1 MSNMRLEGRVALVAG
16 ASRGIGEAM
25 VKLFSDE
32 GARVVFCARREELGR
47 AIERDLRDKGREVR
61 FVRADVTEEDAVRKL
76 MTTAKEL
83 YGGLD
88 ILVTCAGIAP
98 AAPIEEMELSDWED
112 VMRVN
117 VNSMFL
123 LTKHAIPLL
132 RESDHAAIVTLGSTF
147 GHVGA
152 GGSAGYAVSKAAA
165 INFAKSAALE
175 LAPDGIRVN
184 SLCPGGTATEFL
196 QEWFDSTGDAAGTE
210 EWLVGAH
217 PLGRLGTPE
226 DQAKAALFLVSD
238 DSSFVTGHGLL
249 VDGGYTAQ

>member
-1 MSNMRLEGRVALVAG
+1 MRLEGRVALVAG

-25 VKLFSDE
+25 VRLFSEE

-47 AIERDLRDKGREVR
+47 KIERELREQGREVR
-61 FVRADVTEEDAVRKL
+61 FLPADVTDEEAVRWL
-76 MTTAKEL
+76 MTTAREV

-98 AAPIEEMELSDWED
+98 AAPIEEMELTAWKELMD
-112 VMRVN
+112 VN

-132 RESDHAAIVTLGSTF
+132 RKSDHASVITLGSTF

-152 GGSAGYAVSKAAA
+152 GGSAAYAVSKAAA
-165 INFAKSAALE
+165 VNFAKSAALE
-175 LAPDGIRVN
+175 LAGDGIRVN

-196 QEWFDSTGDAAGTE
+196 QEWFESTGDAQGTE
-210 EWLVGAH
+210 EWLIGAH

-226 DQAKAALFLVSD
+226 DQAKAALFLASD
-238 DSSFVTGHGLL
+238 ESSYVTGHGLL

>member
-1 MSNMRLEGRVALVAG
+1 MRLEGRVALVAG
-16 ASRGIGEAM
+16 ASRGIGEAI
-25 VKLFSDE
+25 VRLFADE

-47 AIERDLRDKGREVR
+47 AIERELRERGREVR
-61 FVRADVTEEDAVRKL
+61 FVTADVTDEQTVKNL
-76 MTTAKEL
+76 MTTTQEI

-88 ILVTCAGIAP
+88 VLVTCAGIAP
-98 AAPIEEMELSDWED
+98 AAPIESMELAAWKEL
-112 VMRVN
+112 MNVN
-117 VNSMFL
+117 VDSMFL

-132 RESDHAAIVTLGSTF
+132 RESENAAIVTLGSTF

-152 GGSAGYAVSKAAA
+152 GGSAGYAVTKAAA

-175 LAPDGIRVN
+175 LAGDGIRVN
-184 SLCPGGTATEFL
+184 SLCPGGTATEVL

-210 EWLVGAH
+210 KWLMEAH

-238 DSSFVTGHGLL
+238 DASFVTGHGLL

>member
-1 MSNMRLEGRVALVAG
+1 MRLEGRVALIAG

-25 VKLFSDE
+25 VRLFSEE

-47 AIERDLRDKGREVR
+47 KIERELREQGREVR
-61 FVRADVTEEDAVRKL
+61 FLPADVTDEEAVRWL
-76 MTTAKEL
+76 MTTAREV

-98 AAPIEEMELSDWED
+98 AAPIEEMELTAWKELMD
-112 VMRVN
+112 VN

-132 RESDHAAIVTLGSTF
+132 RKSDHASVITLGSTF

-152 GGSAGYAVSKAAA
+152 GGSAAYAVSKAAA
-165 INFAKSAALE
+165 VNFAKSAALE
-175 LAPDGIRVN
+175 LAGDGIRVN

-196 QEWFDSTGDAAGTE
+196 QEWFESTGDAQGTE
-210 EWLVGAH
+210 EWLIGAH

-226 DQAKAALFLVSD
+226 DQAKAALFLASD
-238 DSSFVTGHGLL
+238 ESSYVTGHGLL

>member
-1 MSNMRLEGRVALVAG
+1 MRLEGRVALVAG

-25 VKLFSDE
+25 VRLFSDE

-47 AIERDLRDKGREVR
+47 KIERELFESGRQVR
-61 FVRADVTEEDAVRKL
+61 FVPADVTDEDAVRRL
-76 MTTAKEL
+76 MTTAKEV

-98 AAPIEEMELSDWED
+98 AAPIEEMGLDVWEE

-132 RESDHAAIVTLGSTF
+132 RQSDHAAIVTLGSTF

-152 GGSAGYAVSKAAA
+152 GGSAAYAVSKSAA

-175 LAPDGIRVN
+175 LAGDGIRVN

-196 QEWFDSTGDAAGTE
+196 HEWFESTGDAAGTE

-226 DQAKAALFLVSD
+226 DQARAALFLVSD

>member
-1 MSNMRLEGRVALVAG
+1 MRLEGRVALVAG

-25 VKLFSDE
+25 VRLFSEE

-47 AIERDLRDKGREVR
+47 KIERELRERGREVR
-61 FVRADVTEEDAVRKL
+61 FVPADVTDEDAVKWL
-76 MTTAKEL
+76 MTTAKEV

-98 AAPIEEMELSDWED
+98 AAPIEKMELGEWKEL
-112 VMRVN
+112 MNVN
-117 VNSMFL
+117 VDSMFL

-132 RESDHAAIVTLGSTF
+132 RESDHASIITLGSTF

-152 GGSAGYAVSKAAA
+152 AGSAAYAVSKAAA
-165 INFAKSAALE
+165 VNFAKSAAVE
-175 LAPDGIRVN
+175 LAGDGIRVN

-196 QEWFDSTGDAAGTE
+196 HEWFESTGDAKGTE
-210 EWLVGAH
+210 EWLIGAH

-226 DQAKAALFLVSD
+226 DQAKAALFLASD
-238 DSSFVTGHGLL
+238 DSSYVTGHGLL

>member
-1 MSNMRLEGRVALVAG
+1 MRLEGRVALVAG
-16 ASRGIGEAM
+16 ASRGIGAAM
-25 VKLFSDE
+25 VRLFSDE
-32 GARVVFCARREELGR
+32 GARVLFCARREELGR
-47 AIERDLRDKGREVR
+47 KIERDLRERGREVR
-61 FVRADVTEEDAVRKL
+61 FLPADVTDETAVRML
-76 MTTAKEL
+76 MTTAKEV

-88 ILVTCAGIAP
+88 VLVTCAGIAP
-98 AAPIEEMELSDWED
+98 AAPIEQMELGDWED

-132 RESDHAAIVTLGSTF
+132 RASNHAAVVTLGSTF

-152 GGSAGYAVSKAAA
+152 GGSAAYAVSKAAA

-175 LAPDGIRVN
+175 LAGDGIRVN

-196 QEWFDSTGDAAGTE
+196 QEWFESTGNAAGTE

-217 PLGRLGTPE
+217 PIGRLGTPE
-226 DQAKAALFLVSD
+226 DQARAALFLASD
-238 DSSFVTGHGLL
+238 DSAFVTGHGLL

>member
-1 MSNMRLEGRVALVAG
+1 MRLEGRVALVAG

-25 VKLFSDE
+25 VRLFSEE

-47 AIERDLRDKGREVR
+47 KIERELREQGREVR
-61 FVRADVTEEDAVRKL
+61 FVPADVTDEEAVRWL
-76 MTTAKEL
+76 MTTAREV

-98 AAPIEEMELSDWED
+98 AAPIEEMELTAWKELMD
-112 VMRVN
+112 VN

-132 RESDHAAIVTLGSTF
+132 RKSDHAAVITLGSTF

-152 GGSAGYAVSKAAA
+152 GGSAAYAVSKAAA
-165 INFAKSAALE
+165 VNFAKSAALE
-175 LAPDGIRVN
+175 LAGDGIRVN

-196 QEWFDSTGDAAGTE
+196 SEWFESTGDAQGTE
-210 EWLVGAH
+210 EWLIGAH

-226 DQAKAALFLVSD
+226 DQAKAALFLASD
-238 DSSFVTGHGLL
+238 ESSFVTGHGLL